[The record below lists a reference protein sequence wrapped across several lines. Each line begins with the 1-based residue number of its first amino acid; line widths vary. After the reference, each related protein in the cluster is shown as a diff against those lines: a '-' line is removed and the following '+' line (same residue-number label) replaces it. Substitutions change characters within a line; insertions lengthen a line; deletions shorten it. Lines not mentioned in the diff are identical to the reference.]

1 MCSLIDVVLLNRG
14 KERLHASNIY
24 NCPLHNCSPGRIA
37 QGYFITVYIV
47 QRVHYAE
54 EETLANSTNYH
65 VIK

>member
-1 MCSLIDVVLLNRG
+1 MCNLIDVVLLNRG

-24 NCPLHNCSPGRIA
+24 NCSPGRIA
-37 QGYFITVYIV
+37 QGYFITVYII